1 MNICIGLLY
10 VVTTILG
17 APNLSSDAVAPSIEE
32 IIENVNTRNIGV
44 QATNKIRMTLTD
56 KKGKE
61 LVRESQ
67 GFRKYYGDEKRS
79 LNFATK
85 PANLRNFGL
94 LTFDYGVEGKSDDAW
109 AYIPDMRKVRRISQ
123 DDRGAT
129 VLGTDFTIQDMKNE
143 SRLSDVDYTYTLAGI
158 ESVDEQLCH
167 VLEATPVS
175 DAIAKELGYSKTHI
189 FLDAETWI
197 LRKAD
202 FWDVEGEHLKTITMH
217 DIEQVDNIWTAR
229 RIFAK
234 NHQTDHTTLIEVL
247 EIDYTTEIDDDTF
260 SERALRR
267 GVRAK

>member
-17 APNLSSDAVAPSIEE
+17 APNVGGEGAAPTIED
-32 IIENVNTRNIGV
+32 IIQNVNTRDIGV
-44 QATNKIRMTLTD
+44 QATNTIRMTLKD

-79 LNFATK
+79 LNFVTK
-85 PANLRNFGL
+85 PAKLRNFGL
-94 LTFDYGVEGKSDDAW
+94 LTFDYGVADKSDDAW
-109 AYIPDMRKVRRISQ
+109 AYLPDMRKVRRIST

-129 VLGTDFTIQDMKNE
+129 VLGTDFTVQDMKNE
-143 SRLSDVDYTYTLAGI
+143 SRISNTDYAYTIAGI
-158 ESVDEQLCH
+158 ESVEDQLCH
-167 VLEATPVS
+167 VLEALPVS

-189 FLDAETWI
+189 FIDAKTWV

-217 DIEQVDNIWTAR
+217 DIEEVDGIWTAR

-234 NHQTDHTTLIEVL
+234 NHQNDHSTLIEVL
-247 EIDYTTEIDDDTF
+247 DIDYTTELDDDMFT
-260 SERALRR
+260 ERSLRR
-267 GVRAK
+267 GIRGK